1 MSENNNE
8 KNKDVAPAKLQDGE
22 SLIHYEL
29 VEKYN
34 EAVKESKL
42 KLADKTSED
51 DNVISSTKI
60 KPSLSSSIISDDN
73 SVIGSGSADRKDIV
87 TEKVKK
93 NTVAVH
99 STRNVTWSGV
109 GKVDRG
115 YNIVTKEASE
125 KWLTREH
132 IRLATPEEVARDFGK

>member
-1 MSENNNE
+1 MSENNKE

-22 SLIHYEL
+22 SLIHHEL

-34 EAVKESKL
+34 KAVKESKL
-42 KLADKTSED
+42 KLADKTNED

-60 KPSLSSSIISDDN
+60 KPSLSSSVVSDDN

-87 TEKVKK
+87 TEKAKK